1 MTTGYK
7 LQQIEQKLEPVI
19 AQTIEHFNDV
29 KDSELVVSNSIPILF
44 FGDLE
49 AYLNSPMKIVTVALN
64 PSDKEFSETR
74 FVTSEDV
81 LTNTKSYASTLSSYF
96 SFNPYTRWFNNFE
109 KLLHHLKASYYPEN
123 NRPSFPNDPK
133 TPMSNAVLHTDICS
147 PIATAKTWSKLKSK
161 TEKEF
166 REKLQANGKVIWS
179 ELISVLRP
187 DIILVSG
194 GLGMCDYF
202 DVSWCDVKLPD
213 EFDKSH
219 KMRSATYNGSK
230 LFWFSGKNTPLS
242 FQDIQLGVLAEYVLG
257 KGKEALEVPSKKT
270 PFILSFF
277 VVALIFTLLLI
288 VFSSLF

>member
-1 MTTGYK
+1 MTMGYK

-109 KLLHHLKASYYPEN
+109 KLLHHLKSSYYPEN
-123 NRPSFPNDPK
+123 NRPTFPNDPK
-133 TPMSNAVLHTDICS
+133 TPISNIVLHTDICS

-202 DVSWCDVKLPD
+202 DASWCDVKLPD

-242 FQDIQLGVLAEYVLG
+242 FRDSQLGVLAENVLG
-257 KGKEALEVPSKKT
+257 KGKEALERQ
-270 PFILSFF
+270 L
-277 VVALIFTLLLI
+277 
-288 VFSSLF
+288 

>member
-1 MTTGYK
+1 MTTGCNF
-7 LQQIEQKLEPVI
+7 QQIGQKLEPVI

-109 KLLHHLKASYYPEN
+109 KLLHHLKSSYYPEN

-133 TPMSNAVLHTDICS
+133 TPISNIVLHTDICS

-179 ELISVLRP
+179 ELISVLKP

-202 DVSWCDVKLPD
+202 DASWCDVKLPD

-242 FQDIQLGVLAEYVLG
+242 FQDIQLSVLEEYVLG
-257 KGKEALEVPSKKT
+257 KGKEAL
-270 PFILSFF
+270 
-277 VVALIFTLLLI
+277 
-288 VFSSLF
+288 

>member
-1 MTTGYK
+1 MTAGYK

-81 LTNTKSYASTLSSYF
+81 LTNTKSYATTLSSYF

-109 KLLHHLKASYYPEN
+109 KLLHHLKASYYPKN
-123 NRPSFPNDPK
+123 NRPTFPSDPK
-133 TPMSNAVLHTDICS
+133 TPISNVVLHTDICS
-147 PIATAKTWSKLKSK
+147 PIATAKTWSKLQSK

-166 REKLQANGKVIWS
+166 REKLQSNGKVIWS
-179 ELISVLRP
+179 ELISVLKP

-242 FQDIQLGVLAEYVLG
+242 FQDIQLSVLARYVLG
-257 KGKEALEVPSKKT
+257 REASRFKKVILF
-270 PFILSFF
+270 PFIVFIFLF
-277 VVALIFTLLLI
+277 LIFQLG
-288 VFSSLF
+288 V